1 MELRVQLV
9 TQLCEEVP
17 TIPAPQPLLAV
28 WPAQTLDRWSVR
40 GPSAE
45 WAALGAGRG
54 AILVGLLSPHTGLEQ
69 LRSSGL
75 FWKGLSVPPA
85 ELWGSRERK
94 GVLMEPVRLW
104 HGAWGFVP
112 PERHGRFVGQT
123 GIAWPCWVTE
133 PRLLHTVG
141 AHPTLDLLPYIPH
154 RSGLLQRKTVPLKCL
169 ESILIALSHRSPPS
183 QGETLVLSLRT
194 AGSGGAAEKPASEP
208 AVSPARH
215 PEGELPLPP
224 EPGAGCAVLT
234 RGSADASV
242 FCI

>member
-1 MELRVQLV
+1 MGSPR
-9 TQLCEEVP
+9 CRP
-17 TIPAPQPLLAV
+17 
-28 WPAQTLDRWSVR
+28 WGHS
-40 GPSAE
+40 GG
-45 WAALGAGRG
+45 AA
-54 AILVGLLSPHTGLEQ
+54 LSPHWAGAAEVL
-69 LRSSGL
+69 GL
-75 FWKGLSVPPA
+75 FWKGLSVLPA

-112 PERHGRFVGQT
+112 PERHGRFAAQT

-169 ESILIALSHRSPPS
+169 ESILIALSHRSPP
-183 QGETLVLSLRT
+183 
-194 AGSGGAAEKPASEP
+194 GSGRDPGAVTAQSRLSAAQGQQKSPPQSLQCPLRGTQRASFP
-208 AVSPARH
+208 F
-215 PEGELPLPP
+215 LPSR
-224 EPGAGCAVLT
+224 GAGCAVLT